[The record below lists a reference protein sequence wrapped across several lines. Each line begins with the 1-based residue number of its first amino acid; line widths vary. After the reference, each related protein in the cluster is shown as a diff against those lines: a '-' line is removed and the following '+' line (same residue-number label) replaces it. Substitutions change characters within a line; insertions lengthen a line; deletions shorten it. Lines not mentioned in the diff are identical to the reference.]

1 MEIRDRK
8 SIEGAAAVRSATKKG
23 AVSAP
28 AAAPNAAPVGEVVD
42 IAGIPEGEL
51 TQSVRRAFAALMEEV
66 DQLRR
71 ELQNARSRINYLE
84 KLVDEDPLM
93 PVVNRRAF
101 VRELSRMMAFAQ
113 RYGSP
118 SSIVYFDVNGLK
130 VINDR
135 YGHAA
140 GDAVLV
146 AVAQTLVEN
155 VRATDMVGR
164 LGGDEL
170 GVLLVQTDQ
179 AQAWH
184 KAGEL
189 AGLIASRTV
198 DFQGSRIGISVAY
211 GVYTFAQD
219 DNAGSVIDAAD
230 RAMYETKKNQVEA
243 KKNQV
248 KSAG

>member
-8 SIEGAAAVRSATKKG
+8 SLDGAAAIRSAAKPQGTPG
-23 AVSAP
+23 
-28 AAAPNAAPVGEVVD
+28 AAAPEAAARAPDVVD
-42 IAGIPEGEL
+42 IAGIPEAEL
-51 TQSVRRAFAALMEEV
+51 TANVRRAFASLMVEV

-71 ELQNARSRINYLE
+71 QLEDAKTRINYLE

-101 VRELSRMMAFAQ
+101 VRELSRMMAYAQ
-113 RYGSP
+113 RYGAA

-130 VINDR
+130 RINDQ

-146 AVAQTLVEN
+146 GVARLLVEN
-155 VRATDMVGR
+155 VRATDVVGR
-164 LGGDEL
+164 LGGDEM

-189 AGLIASRTV
+189 AELIDATPI
-198 DFQGSRIGISVAY
+198 DYQGTTLKIGVAY
-211 GVYTFAQD
+211 GVYTFAQG

-230 RAMYETKKNQVEA
+230 RAMYES

-248 KSAG
+248 KSAT

>member
-8 SIEGAAAVRSATKKG
+8 SIEGAASIRSAAKKE
-23 AVSAP
+23 AAP
-28 AAAPNAAPVGEVVD
+28 AASAAVAAGAAQDVVD
-42 IAGIPEGEL
+42 VAGIPEAEL
-51 TQSVRRAFAALMEEV
+51 TANVRRAFAALMAEV

-71 ELQNARSRINYLE
+71 QLEDARNRINHLE

-101 VRELSRMMAFAQ
+101 VRELSRMMAYAQ
-113 RYGSP
+113 RYGAP

-130 VINDR
+130 SINDR
-135 YGHAA
+135 HGHAA

-146 AVAQTLVEN
+146 AVAQVLIEN
-155 VRATDMVGR
+155 IRATDVVGR
-164 LGGDEL
+164 LGGDEM

-179 AQAWH
+179 AHAWR

-189 AGLIASRTV
+189 AALIAARTI
-198 DFQGSRIGISVAY
+198 DFQGTALNVSVAY
-211 GVYTFAQD
+211 GVYTFSQG
-219 DNAGSVIDAAD
+219 DNAGNVIDAAD
-230 RAMYETKKNQVEA
+230 RAMYES

-248 KSAG
+248 KSAP